1 MRRASTNCSALS
13 RACSKVDR
21 DEIRQGR
28 ETSRIR
34 VDRAGGKPPWQ
45 NGAMPSKHKH
55 PAITPRPAPELRE
68 RAKLA
73 VAEVNS
79 TLNGH
84 IIDFLR
90 WLVGDTDELPPRPK
104 KPIPPFKQ

>member
-1 MRRASTNCSALS
+1 MTARKSGEAARHPESVFGL
-13 RACSKVDR
+13 
-21 DEIRQGR
+21 
-28 ETSRIR
+28 
-34 VDRAGGKPPWQ
+34 AGGKPPWQ

-68 RAKLA
+68 RAKEA